1 VNRLAFSG
9 LFCLMLMALLFSITA
24 CTTLADK
31 QSLQN
36 EDSRPPLDE
45 TKKTKQNLLF
55 VSNQEGDREIF
66 LTDTNNTFLKQL
78 TFNNRD
84 DYDASWSADGQFIL
98 FSSNRDNG
106 NAEVYIMNADGSNQS
121 NLSNHKGY
129 DGQPHWSP
137 DGQSIVFN
145 SDRNGGIGL
154 FVMST
159 DGKNIKQVSKDDMGS
174 YIFPVWSPS
183 GEWISYSKQDL
194 KGKSNI
200 WIVKADGSEHQQL
213 TNHTKSEEGQVHWS
227 PDSQKLLYH
236 ARRNREYNIYLFD
249 LNRMKEQQL
258 TDLRAAD
265 SRPKWSNN
273 GDQIVFLSTRG
284 PVGRTQ
290 LFIMKEDGSQLKKLS
305 DARFQ
310 VDDATWLFDD
320 SGLLFVSWLSG
331 VSNVYS
337 VDVKT
342 GELIVISPAK
352 GYQSQPLPEPAALP
366 KFLSLSRTTNS
377 QDKTIGGEL

>member
-1 VNRLAFSG
+1 MNRLAVTW
-9 LFCLMLMALLFSITA
+9 LYCLMLVALLLLIAA
-24 CTTLADK
+24 CTNLTAK
-31 QSLQN
+31 QSLQS
-36 EDSRPPLDE
+36 EHSHPSLHE
-45 TKKTKQNLLF
+45 AEIAKQKLLF

-66 LTDTNNTFLKQL
+66 LTDIKSTFLKQL

-106 NAEVYIMNADGSNQS
+106 NAEVYIMRADGSNQT
-121 NLSNHKGY
+121 NLSNSQGY
-129 DGQPHWSP
+129 DGQPRWSP

-145 SDRNGGIGL
+145 SDRDGGIGL
-154 FVMST
+154 YVMSS
-159 DGKNIKQVSKDDMGS
+159 DGKNIKQVSKNDMDS
-174 YIFPVWSPS
+174 YAFPAWSPN
-183 GEWISYSKQDL
+183 GEWISYSKQNFN
-194 KGKSNI
+194 GKSNV

-213 TNHTKSEEGQVHWS
+213 TNTPKSEAGQVHWS
-227 PDSQKLLYH
+227 PNSQKLLYH

-249 LNRMKEQQL
+249 LTSKKEQQL
-258 TDLRAAD
+258 TFLPAAD
-265 SRPKWSNN
+265 SRPQWSNK

-284 PVGRTQ
+284 SVGRTQ
-290 LFIMKEDGSQLKKLS
+290 LFIMKEDGSQLESLS
-305 DARFQ
+305 DGRSQ

-320 SGLLFVSWLSG
+320 SGLLFVSWQSG

-342 GELIVISPAK
+342 GEQIAISPAK

-366 KFLSLSRTTNS
+366 KFLSLSRTANNANTR
-377 QDKTIGGEL
+377 